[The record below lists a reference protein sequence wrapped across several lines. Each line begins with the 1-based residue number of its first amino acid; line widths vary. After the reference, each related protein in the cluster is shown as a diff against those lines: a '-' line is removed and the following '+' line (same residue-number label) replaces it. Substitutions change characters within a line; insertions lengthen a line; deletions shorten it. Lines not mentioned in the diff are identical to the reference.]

1 MLLAHDWPPETRLF
15 ICARLSYEDEQIV
28 ATTLSGAQEL
38 PEMGGVILIA
48 VDETE
53 EKERDC
59 K

>member
-1 MLLAHDWPPETRLF
+1 MASR
-15 ICARLSYEDEQIV
+15 ARLSYEDEQVV